1 MQTFKSI
8 IGGAEEEAFK
18 KFPWLKNGSFQD
30 AEIDI
35 SGDWLIWKDGTWE
48 YGTWKDGFWEGGFW
62 KDGTW
67 KDGFWKDGFWKDG
80 FWKDG
85 TWEDGT
91 WKGGTWKGGTW
102 KGGTWKK
109 GFMWNNRLQT
119 YETIKQVD
127 GKFEVG

>member
-35 SGDWLIWKDGTWE
+35 SGDWLI
-48 YGTWKDGFWEGGFW
+48 
-62 KDGTW
+62 
-67 KDGFWKDGFWKDG
+67 
-80 FWKDG
+80 WKDG

>member
-48 YGTWKDGFWEGGFW
+48 HGTWEGGTWEGGIW
-62 KDGTW
+62 KY
-67 KDGFWKDGFWKDG
+67 
-80 FWKDG
+80 G

-91 WKGGTWKGGTW
+91 WEGGR
-102 KGGTWKK
+102 
-109 GFMWNNRLQT
+109 MWSNRLQT

>member
-18 KFPWLKNGSFQD
+18 KFPWLKKASFQD

-35 SGDWLIWKDGTWE
+35 TADWLIWKDGIWKYGTWEYGFWEGGTWEGGIWE
-48 YGTWKDGFWEGGFW
+48 YGTWEGGIW
-62 KDGTW
+62 KYGTW
-67 KDGFWKDGFWKDG
+67 EDGIWKY
-80 FWKDG
+80 G

-91 WKGGTWKGGTW
+91 WEGGR
-102 KGGTWKK
+102 
-109 GFMWNNRLQT
+109 MWSNRLQT

-127 GKFEVG
+127 GKFEVV

>member
-35 SGDWLIWKDGTWE
+35 SGDWLIWKDGTWK
-48 YGTWKDGFWEGGFW
+48 Y
-62 KDGTW
+62 
-67 KDGFWKDGFWKDG
+67 
-80 FWKDG
+80 G

-91 WKGGTWKGGTW
+91 WEGGR
-102 KGGTWKK
+102 
-109 GFMWNNRLQT
+109 MWSNRLQT

-127 GKFEVG
+127 GKFEVV

>member
-48 YGTWKDGFWEGGFW
+48 YGTWKDG
-62 KDGTW
+62 
-67 KDGFWKDGFWKDG
+67 
-80 FWKDG
+80 
-85 TWEDGT
+85 TWE
-91 WKGGTWKGGTW
+91 GGTWKGGTW

>member
-1 MQTFKSI
+1 MQTFKTI
-8 IGGAEEEAFK
+8 IGGTKEEAFET
-18 KFPWLKNGSFQD
+18 FPWLKEASFHD

-48 YGTWKDGFWEGGFW
+48 YGTWKDGTWEYGFW
-62 KDGTW
+62 KD
-67 KDGFWKDGFWKDG
+67 
-80 FWKDG
+80 
-85 TWEDGT
+85 
-91 WKGGTWKGGTW
+91 GTWKGGTW